1 MKNFKMKTVII
12 SIVAISTAIGIF
24 LLCLLA
30 FFNSNKILRQKIN
43 ENMST
48 YLDAQAKSVEEFVQ
62 ESENK
67 LVLFSKNQIVKDVIL
82 DDKADYAK
90 NPNREMPM
98 FNDETYNT
106 TAYYKDNYEHYE
118 AAQAYTLDYYG
129 SLDNWEGLYI
139 GNFETRILA
148 YSVPPVIGKVL
159 RAEPERVQQLMDS
172 MKANPDGVYNAGI
185 IVSPGTGKLCLSMYY
200 PVYQDGEMIGYVGAG
215 VFHYDLENLLTSFKL
230 QGVENSNFYMINTET
245 GITFTDT
252 EVTEETQNEIIA
264 QETTK
269 PVLLEVIR
277 RVNELNEEKGQ
288 FEYKIDGKKKI
299 VSYEKIP
306 GRDWALIITADKNEL
321 YASSRSNLITLV
333 VIGSIAFILILVMVA
348 IAANVSTRPL
358 GKITGSI
365 KKLGGLNLTE
375 DRTIRPYVG
384 GGSEVGMIAS
394 EVNSLSE
401 TFRDIIGTLGKCS
414 DSLSQNTD
422 EMNDTFQILHD
433 TIADNSATTEELS
446 ASITNTNSAIETVSK
461 EMNLMEDMVDNI
473 SVKVKAGSQKSEALI
488 KTSAKMS
495 ANSEEKL
502 RNSELKIE
510 TTKKNIEEAI
520 DALSTLSKIDEMAS
534 KILDITRQTNLLS
547 LNASIEAARAGEM
560 GRGFAVVA
568 DEIGTLADDSSNTA
582 TQIQNIC
589 VESNKSIESV
599 KDCFKD
605 IIDFMENDVTK
616 QLREFS
622 NLAKEYGEDVVN
634 IQEAIDSIEETSN
647 EFSKSMTKIME
658 QVDYVSNASADN
670 EKGVGD
676 IIHKNEATTD
686 IADKIMRVAMENSQS
701 ARELNEIVE
710 KFNR

>member
-1 MKNFKMKTVII
+1 M
-12 SIVAISTAIGIF
+12 
-24 LLCLLA
+24 
-30 FFNSNKILRQKIN
+30 
-43 ENMST
+43 
-48 YLDAQAKSVEEFVQ
+48 
-62 ESENK
+62 
-67 LVLFSKNQIVKDVIL
+67 
-82 DDKADYAK
+82 
-90 NPNREMPM
+90 
-98 FNDETYNT
+98 
-106 TAYYKDNYEHYE
+106 
-118 AAQAYTLDYYG
+118 
-129 SLDNWEGLYI
+129 YI

-230 QGVENSNFYMINTET
+230 QGVKNSNFYMINTET

-433 TIADNSATTEELS
+433 TIADNSSTTEELS